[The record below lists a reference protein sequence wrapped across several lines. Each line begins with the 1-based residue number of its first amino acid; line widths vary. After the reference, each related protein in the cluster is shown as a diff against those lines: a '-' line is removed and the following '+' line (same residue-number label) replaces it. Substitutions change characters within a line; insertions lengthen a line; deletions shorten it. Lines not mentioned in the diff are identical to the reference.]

1 MAVET
6 FHPRRAAADRTVI
19 ALHSSAA
26 GGGQWRTYAQS
37 LPAGVTLHTPDL
49 IGYGS
54 DAPWL
59 PGARLSLDDEADRL
73 MPLLAKASA
82 HLVGHSY
89 GGAVAMQLALRAP
102 KRVLSLTLY
111 EPVRFALL
119 RHAAPSAWH
128 QIRAV
133 AADITQQLHSQQTDR
148 AAERFVDYWG
158 GAGSFAALPQGAR
171 QRIAAR
177 MAKVDAEFAALFA
190 DRVPLSDIARLP
202 QPLRLLVGTRS
213 PLPAQRVAERLASA
227 CAAAVLVRLAGAGH
241 LAPIDQPERVLPWLP
256 FAGVTAWPRAA

>member
-1 MAVET
+1 MTVET
-6 FHPRRAAADRTVI
+6 LHRRDPAAGAPVI

-26 GGGQWRTYAQS
+26 GGGQWRAYAQS

-54 DAPWL
+54 DTPWK
-59 PGARLSLDDEADRL
+59 PGAGLSLDDEADRL
-73 MPLLAKASA
+73 MPRLAQAPA

-89 GGAVAMQLALRAP
+89 GGAVALQLALRAP
-102 KRVLSLTLY
+102 ERVLSLTLY
-111 EPVRFALL
+111 EPVCFALL
-119 RHAAPSAWH
+119 RRAAPFAWRE
-128 QIRAV
+128 IRAV
-133 AADITQQLHSQQTDR
+133 AADITRQLQVQQADR

-177 MAKVDAEFAALFA
+177 MVKVDAEFAALFA
-190 DRVPLSDIARLP
+190 DRVPLPDLARLR

-213 PLPAQRVAERLASA
+213 PLPAQRVAKSL
-227 CAAAVLVRLAGAGH
+227 AAARADTVLVRLADAGH
-241 LAPIDQPERVLPWLP
+241 LAPIERPECVLPWLP
-256 FAGVTAWPRAA
+256 FAGAAAWPRVA